1 MSAADRA
8 EALVKKI
15 CERAK
20 ELTDQGMKFDAYGL
34 AAGAVLGGQL
44 IKALERIE
52 RLEGDIRLLTDLLA
66 SLESQR

>member
-1 MSAADRA
+1 MTAANRA

-15 CERAK
+15 GELAK
-20 ELTDQGMKFDAYGL
+20 ELADQGMKSDAYGL

-52 RLEGDIRLLTDLLA
+52 RLESDINLLTDLLA
-66 SLESQR
+66 SVEEKR